1 MKRRLILFIPLIVAL
16 VLGIFLW
23 QGLKLDP
30 RELPSALI
38 GKPFPQF
45 TLSTVKDENAAL
57 TQDALKGEVSLVNVW
72 ATWCVSCRQ
81 EHPEL
86 VRIAKETGIPIYG
99 LNYKD
104 TRPEAIRWLD
114 EYLDPYRFS
123 LFDADGRVGLDLGV
137 YGAPETYI
145 VDKEGIVRY
154 RFVGVIDRNIWLNE
168 LLPEVNKW
176 R

>member
-45 TLSTVKDENAAL
+45 TLSTVKDENATL

>member
-16 VLGIFLW
+16 VLGLFLW

-38 GKPFPQF
+38 GKPFPEF
-45 TLSTVKDENAAL
+45 TLSTVQDKNAQM
-57 TQDALKGEVSLVNVW
+57 TQDALKGQVSLVNVW

-86 VRIAKETGIPIYG
+86 VRIAKETGIPVFG

-114 EYLDPYRFS
+114 EYLDPYQFS

-145 VDKEGIVRY
+145 LDKDGIIRY

>member
-30 RELPSALI
+30 RELPSALV

-45 TLSTVKDENAAL
+45 TLSTVKDENAAI

-86 VRIAKETGIPIYG
+86 VRIAKETGMPIYG

>member
-1 MKRRLILFIPLIVAL
+1 MNRRLILFIPLILAL
-16 VLGIFLW
+16 VLGLFLW

-38 GKPFPQF
+38 GKPFPAF
-45 TLSTVKDENAAL
+45 TLNTVKDEQAQI
-57 TQDALKGEVSLVNVW
+57 TEKALKGQVSLVNVW

-86 VRIAKETGIPIYG
+86 VRIARETGIPIFG

-104 TRPEAIRWLD
+104 TRPEAVRWLE
-114 EYLDPYRFS
+114 EYMDPYQFS

-145 VDKEGIVRY
+145 VDKDGIIRY

>member
-1 MKRRLILFIPLIVAL
+1 MKRRLILFIPLVVAL
-16 VLGIFLW
+16 VLGMFLW

-38 GKPFPQF
+38 GKPFPEF
-45 TLSTVKDENAAL
+45 TLSTVQDENAQM
-57 TQDALKGEVSLVNVW
+57 TQDALKGQVSLVNVW

-86 VRIAKETGIPIYG
+86 VRIAKETGIPIFG

-114 EYLDPYRFS
+114 EYLDPYQFS

-145 VDKEGIVRY
+145 LDKDGIIRY

>member
-1 MKRRLILFIPLIVAL
+1 MNRRLILFIPLILAL
-16 VLGIFLW
+16 VLGLFLW

-38 GKPFPQF
+38 GKPFPAF
-45 TLSTVKDENAAL
+45 TLNTVKDEQAQI
-57 TQDALKGEVSLVNVW
+57 TEKALKGQVSLVNVW

-86 VRIAKETGIPIYG
+86 VRIARETGIPIFG

-104 TRPEAIRWLD
+104 TRPEAVRWLE
-114 EYLDPYRFS
+114 EYMDPYQLS

-145 VDKEGIVRY
+145 VDKDGIIRY

>member
-1 MKRRLILFIPLIVAL
+1 MNRRLILFIPLILAL

-38 GKPFPQF
+38 GKPFPAF
-45 TLSTVKDENAAL
+45 TLNTVKDEQAQI
-57 TQDALKGEVSLVNVW
+57 TEKALKGQVSLVNVW

-86 VRIAKETGIPIYG
+86 VRIARETGIPIFG

-104 TRPEAIRWLD
+104 TRPEAVRWLE
-114 EYLDPYRFS
+114 EYMDPYQLS

-145 VDKEGIVRY
+145 VDKDGMIRY

>member
-1 MKRRLILFIPLIVAL
+1 MKRRLILFIPLILAL

-38 GKPFPQF
+38 NKPFPQF
-45 TLSTVKDENAAL
+45 TLSTVKDEKAQI
-57 TQDALKGEVSLVNVW
+57 TQEALKGQVSLVNVW
-72 ATWCVSCRQ
+72 ATWCVACRQ

-86 VRIAKETGIPIYG
+86 VRIARETGIPIFG

-104 TRPEAIRWLD
+104 SRPEAIRWLD
-114 EYLDPYRFS
+114 EYLDPYQFS
-123 LFDADGRVGLDLGV
+123 LFDAEGRVGLDLGV

-145 VDKEGIVRY
+145 VDKDGIVRY
-154 RFVGVIDRNIWLNE
+154 RFVGVIDRNVWLNE

>member
-1 MKRRLILFIPLIVAL
+1 MNRRLILFIPLILAL

-38 GKPFPQF
+38 GKPFPAF
-45 TLSTVKDENAAL
+45 TLNTVKDEQAQV
-57 TQDALKGEVSLVNVW
+57 TEKALKGQVSLVNVW

-86 VRIAKETGIPIYG
+86 VSIARETGIPIFG

-104 TRPEAIRWLD
+104 TRPEAVRWLE
-114 EYLDPYRFS
+114 EYMDPYQFS
-123 LFDADGRVGLDLGV
+123 LFDADGRLGLDLGV

-145 VDKEGIVRY
+145 LDKDGMIRY

>member
-30 RELPSALI
+30 RELPSALV

>member
-1 MKRRLILFIPLIVAL
+1 MKRRLMFFIPLVIFFIM
-16 VLGIFLW
+16 GIFLW

-30 RELPSALI
+30 RELPSALV
-38 GKPFPQF
+38 GKPFPAF
-45 TLSTVKDENAAL
+45 NLSTVKDENASI
-57 TQDALKGEVSLVNVW
+57 TEDALKGDVSLVNVW

-86 VRIAKETGIPIYG
+86 VRIAKESGLKIFG

-114 EYLDPYRFS
+114 EYMDPYQFS
-123 LFDADGRVGLDLGV
+123 LFDEDGRVGLDLGV

-145 VDKEGIVRY
+145 VDKDGIVRY
-154 RFVGVIDRNIWLNE
+154 RFVGVIDRQTWLNE

>member
-1 MKRRLILFIPLIVAL
+1 MNRRLILFIPLILAL

-38 GKPFPQF
+38 GKPFPAF
-45 TLSTVKDENAAL
+45 TLNTVKDEQAQV
-57 TQDALKGEVSLVNVW
+57 TEKALKGQVSLVNVW

-86 VRIAKETGIPIYG
+86 VRIARETGIPIFG
-99 LNYKD
+99 LDYKD
-104 TRPEAIRWLD
+104 VRSEAINWLD
-114 EYLDPYRFS
+114 EYMDPYQFS
-123 LFDADGRVGLDLGV
+123 LFDADGRLGLDLGV

-145 VDKEGIVRY
+145 LDKDGIIRY

>member
-30 RELPSALI
+30 RELPSALV

-45 TLSTVKDENAAL
+45 TLSTVKDENAAI